1 MRWSMR
7 AAGMLSVVILAR
19 LLKPEDFG
27 ILAMAS
33 LLIGALSNF
42 TGVGV
47 GSLLIR
53 EKETSKDDLDTAW
66 TIGIVQGGMLAA
78 LVAALAY
85 PTALYFREP
94 RLTDVIYVCAIAL
107 FMSAFSNIGMILVRK
122 ELDFA
127 KDFRYHLYLRF
138 VGVATTIGMAF
149 WLRSYWALAL
159 ARPVTSLMGVA
170 LSFLMHPYRPW
181 FSMKQARRFY
191 SFSVFIVVSNVAR
204 FISSKADVFI
214 IGSVTNASQMG
225 IYNVASEASSI
236 PPKEITVSVGRAMF
250 PSLSRIKNDGASMLD
265 LKGTFLRI
273 IASVAL
279 LCLPMGF
286 GMWAIASDFVRV
298 VLGERWMEAT
308 GLIGYLAIYG
318 MLESLVNIM
327 LGHVMI
333 VTGHER
339 RQAIAWWIRAAL
351 VTGGALIGMPYG
363 MTGVAIGVTASGFV
377 MFALAIAM
385 LKSTIACRVR
395 DFVTIYWRPTL
406 ASLAMAAAVHFAA
419 QAMDVLPVLRLLMS
433 VLIGVASYVTVLLL
447 LWLASGRPESAE
459 SATISLVLR
468 RRVAKGS

>member
-1 MRWSMR
+1 M
-7 AAGMLSVVILAR
+7 
-19 LLKPEDFG
+19 
-27 ILAMAS
+27 
-33 LLIGALSNF
+33 
-42 TGVGV
+42 
-47 GSLLIR
+47 
-53 EKETSKDDLDTAW
+53 
-66 TIGIVQGGMLAA
+66 
-78 LVAALAY
+78 
-85 PTALYFREP
+85 
-94 RLTDVIYVCAIAL
+94 
-107 FMSAFSNIGMILVRK
+107 
-122 ELDFA
+122 
-127 KDFRYHLYLRF
+127 
-138 VGVATTIGMAF
+138 
-149 WLRSYWALAL
+149 
-159 ARPVTSLMGVA
+159 
-170 LSFLMHPYRPW
+170 
-181 FSMKQARRFY
+181 
-191 SFSVFIVVSNVAR
+191 
-204 FISSKADVFI
+204 
-214 IGSVTNASQMG
+214 
-225 IYNVASEASSI
+225 
-236 PPKEITVSVGRAMF
+236 SVGRAMF